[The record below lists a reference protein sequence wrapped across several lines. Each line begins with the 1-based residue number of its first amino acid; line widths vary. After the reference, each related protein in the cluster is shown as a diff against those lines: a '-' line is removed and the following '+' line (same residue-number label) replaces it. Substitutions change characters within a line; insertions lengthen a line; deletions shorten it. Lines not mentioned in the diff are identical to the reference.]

1 MNRKKLIAG
10 NWKMNGSLQANEALV
25 RAVVAGLPAAGEGA
39 GANVGSGADVALCV
53 PAPYLAQV
61 QSLVQASALDL
72 GAQDVSVHASG
83 AYTGE
88 VSAAMLR
95 EFGARYVI
103 VGHSERR
110 QYHGETDA
118 QVADKAK
125 AALAAGITP
134 IVCVGETLAE
144 REAGQTEAV
153 VKRQLAAVIHVNG
166 HCISEIVVAYEPV
179 WAIGT
184 GRTATPEQAQQ
195 VHAVLRAQ
203 LHAASTRDDRVRILY
218 GGSMNAANAASLLA
232 QPDIDGGLIGGASLK
247 SADFLQIIA
256 AARAAAA

>member
-1 MNRKKLIAG
+1 MANNKNKLIAG
-10 NWKMNGSLQANEALV
+10 NWKMNGGLESNDALV
-25 RAVVAGLPAAGEGA
+25 RALVAGTQQVACE
-39 GANVGSGADVALCV
+39 VALCV

-61 QSLVQASALDL
+61 QMLRHGSKIEL
-72 GAQDVSVHASG
+72 GAQDVSRHAGG

-88 VSAAMLR
+88 VSAPMLR
-95 EFGARYVI
+95 EFGVRYAI

-110 QYHGETDA
+110 QYHGEADA
-118 QVADKAK
+118 LVAEKAK
-125 AALAAGITP
+125 VALAHGITP

-144 REAGQTEAV
+144 REAGQTEDV

-184 GRTATPEQAQQ
+184 GKTASPEQAQQ
-195 VHAVLRAQ
+195 VHSLLRKQ
-203 LHAASTRDDRVRILY
+203 LAAATPQADRVHLLY
-218 GGSMNAANAASLLA
+218 GGSMNAANAATLLA

-247 SADFLQIIA
+247 AGDFLQIIA
-256 AARAAAA
+256 AACA